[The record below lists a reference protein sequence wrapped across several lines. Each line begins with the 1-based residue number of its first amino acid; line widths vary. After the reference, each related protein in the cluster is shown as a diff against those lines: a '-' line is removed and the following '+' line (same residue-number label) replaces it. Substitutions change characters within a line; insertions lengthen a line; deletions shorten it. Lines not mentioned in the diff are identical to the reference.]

1 MPIYSNYLED
11 LSKDINQN
19 NFYSKALEALSYNN
33 KIYAI
38 PRDISTL
45 MIYYNKTL
53 FKKYNVPFEVHIFN
67 EGEHG
72 MSLSNINVYHE
83 TRLNEIKK
91 INSIWLKLLHD
102 YFLKNDFVIKD

>member
-1 MPIYSNYLED
+1 M
-11 LSKDINQN
+11 
-19 NFYSKALEALSYNN
+19 
-33 KIYAI
+33 KIYPNKLNI
-38 PRDISTL
+38 KIKNEVNTNTDIQLAYVDTTSS
-45 MIYYNKTL
+45 
-53 FKKYNVPFEVHIFN
+53 KYNVPFEVHIFN